1 MSTALARIR
10 SLRTVPREL
19 WLVYAL
25 KIIES
30 FVYFSS
36 TLNLTRYL
44 RVHFLYSDV
53 LAGTLYGVW
62 GVSISAYGLI
72 CSPLI
77 DALGVRWSLIL
88 GGIVCTL
95 GRLLFAVAD
104 TRARALFALFVL
116 VPLGQALGIPVL
128 TIAVQR
134 VTDNQT
140 RSVAFSA
147 FYACMNIGALFA
159 GLFTDAFLAGKS
171 PEHALTAL
179 YMINACIGVLYTLLT
194 VLFFR
199 DLPVVAD
206 GQSSLRGR
214 VCALLRDGIF
224 WRVLVF
230 SVSLFGARTIF
241 RHIDTTLPAWMLR
254 TLGADAHYGDVYAIN
269 PAIVIVG
276 TVPLHA
282 FLAEYDLYGLF
293 VVGTTL
299 CALAPMLLALFEP
312 SYEAAVAFML
322 AMTAGEV
329 VYSPKLYEFI
339 MLLAPPGQEALFSAL
354 ASLPLFFV
362 KLLTGA
368 SSGELLETYCPE
380 QPPRQ
385 CQLMWGMISA
395 GAWTT
400 PLLLLGL
407 HRFLYTPAIRAR
419 IMARRKGKSVDEV
432 LLGEVETADE

>member
-1 MSTALARIR
+1 MSAPLARIR
-10 SLRTVPREL
+10 SLRSVSREL
-19 WLVYAL
+19 WLIYAL
-25 KIIES
+25 KILES

-44 RVHFLYSDV
+44 RVHFHCSDV

-62 GVSISAYGLI
+62 GVLISAYGLL

-77 DALGVRWSLIL
+77 DALGVRRSLLL
-88 GGIVCTL
+88 GGVVCTL
-95 GRLLFAVAD
+95 GRLLFAVAT
-104 TRARALFALFVL
+104 TRARALFALFTL
-116 VPLGQALGIPVL
+116 IPFGQALGIPVL

-134 VTDNQT
+134 VTDDQT

-147 FYACMNIGALFA
+147 FYTCMNIGALFA
-159 GLFTDAFLAGKS
+159 GLFTDAFLTGKS
-171 PEHALTAL
+171 PEHALVAL
-179 YMINACIGVLYTLLT
+179 YTVNAIVGIFYTFLA

-199 DLPVVAD
+199 ELPVVVD
-206 GQSSLRGR
+206 KQSGWFSR
-214 VCALLRDGIF
+214 VRALLTDRIF

-254 TLGADAHYGDVYAIN
+254 TIGPNAHYGDVYAIN
-269 PAIVIVG
+269 PTIVILG
-276 TVPLHA
+276 TVPFHA
-282 FLAEYDLYGLF
+282 FLADYDLYALF

-299 CALAPMLLALFEP
+299 SALAPLLLALMTP
-312 SYEAAVAFML
+312 SYGAAVLFML

-368 SSGELLETYCPE
+368 SSGELLQTYCPVH
-380 QPPRQ
+380 PPRQ
-385 CQLMWGMISA
+385 CQRMWGMISA

-407 HRFLYTPAIRAR
+407 HRFLYTPDVRAR
-419 IMARRKGKSVDEV
+419 IAARRKGKSVEELRLESVID
-432 LLGEVETADE
+432 D